1 MRALEQV
8 KRPVT
13 GLAGRYGHP
22 VHPALVAVPIGAW
35 IASFIFDIGS
45 RLVRDPGFL
54 AQGSRWLIAI
64 GVLGAVAA
72 ALVGFLDLLA
82 IPTGTRVFRIGLVHM
97 SINLAVTVAFV
108 VGFLIRGGTGGG
120 PVGWGPLVLSAVA
133 LAALGVSGYLGG
145 ELAYRYG
152 VRVADET
159 TQADGYRQANVE
171 EERV

>member
-1 MRALEQV
+1 M
-8 KRPVT
+8 
-13 GLAGRYGHP
+13 
-22 VHPALVAVPIGAW
+22 
-35 IASFIFDIGS
+35 
-45 RLVRDPGFL
+45 
-54 AQGSRWLIAI
+54 
-64 GVLGAVAA
+64 
-72 ALVGFLDLLA
+72 
-82 IPTGTRVFRIGLVHM
+82 FRIGLVHM